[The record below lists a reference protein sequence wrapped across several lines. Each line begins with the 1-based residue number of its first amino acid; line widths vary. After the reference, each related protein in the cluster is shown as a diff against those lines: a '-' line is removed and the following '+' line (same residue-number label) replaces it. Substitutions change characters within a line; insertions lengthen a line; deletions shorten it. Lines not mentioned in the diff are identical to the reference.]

1 MDWSGVDW
9 RWVGIWAGKVF
20 LAFVPLGV
28 FLYLVAS
35 PVVRPGG
42 VISALPT
49 GLAYAVAGSA
59 ALAAVTA
66 AVLAVRAALHPP
78 APPRGLDD
86 GWDDGDGDEDVD
98 DDDDLPPPP
107 VRARQRRR
115 R

>member
-42 VISALPT
+42 VISALPA
-49 GLAYAVAGSA
+49 GFAYAVAGSA

-66 AVLAVRAALHPP
+66 AVLAIRAALNPP
-78 APPRGLDD
+78 APPRAPDD
-86 GWDDGDGDEDVD
+86 EAWDEEDEE
-98 DDDDLPPPP
+98 DDLPPPP
-107 VRARQRRR
+107 PVRNRQLRRR
-115 R
+115 

>member
-42 VISALPT
+42 VISALPV

-66 AVLAVRAALHPP
+66 AVLAVRAATRPP
-78 APPRGLDD
+78 APPRSLDD
-86 GWDDGDGDEDVD
+86 DAWDDEDE

-107 VRARQRRR
+107 VRSRQRRR